1 MAALANSR
9 VRVKICGITTPRDAR
24 LAAQAGADAVG
35 LNFHPP
41 SPRCIDLAMAAEIG
55 AALPPF
61 VAIVGVFVDPPAET
75 VKAAIEH
82 AHLDMLQFHGDES
95 AAFCSGFQRPYIKAA
110 GVSADFDFDALC
122 RSHPAAAALLL
133 DAFDAKRKG
142 GIGRTFDWRAWP
154 RSQRPLVLAGGLN
167 ADNVASAIAA
177 TRPYAVDVASGVEG
191 PSGGKDAQ
199 RLANFMAAANG

>member
-41 SPRCIDLAMAAEIG
+41 SPRFIDLPTAAEIA

-75 VKAAIEH
+75 VEAAIEQ
-82 AHLDMLQFHGDES
+82 AHLDYLQFHGDEP

-110 GVSADFDFDALC
+110 GVSANFDFDALC
-122 RSHPAAAALLL
+122 GSHPAAAAFLL
-133 DAFDAKRKG
+133 DASDAERRG
-142 GIGRTFDWRAWP
+142 GTGKTFDWRAWP
-154 RSQRPLVLAGGLN
+154 RTRRPLVLAGGLN
-167 ADNVASAIAA
+167 ASNVGPAIAA

-199 RLANFMAAANG
+199 RLADFMAAVNG